1 MNATVIPISG
11 QSGWLGDL
19 LSKFPLAKF
28 SPLAYYDKHLDC
40 IRVVIR
46 ECSVTEHRLTAVMTV
61 LEDNYPD
68 YGQQPYVGFVIKGV
82 QHLFE
87 SMNLPLDGVMR
98 VTDLFHR
105 IARTCPASWWTWFL
119 PPMLPCC
126 RCCRKPN
133 WKLTSPRR
141 HKAR

>member
-1 MNATVIPISG
+1 MNATVIPING
-11 QSGWLGDL
+11 QSGWLGEL

-40 IRVVIR
+40 IRVIIR

-68 YGQQPYVGFVIKGV
+68 DGQQPYVGFVIKGV

-105 IARTCPASWWTWFL
+105 IATTCPDQLVDSVLAPYQSLLQVLQETELEVDF
-119 PPMLPCC
+119 
-126 RCCRKPN
+126 
-133 WKLTSPRR
+133 
-141 HKAR
+141 AEAA